1 MLADFALPTGTPP
14 ARIEWDARGF
24 AAGRWS
30 APELAHLAARLAERG
45 ARALASVPLERRLAA
60 WDESVGALLDPE
72 SDERRALMPALVAT
86 SRLSPEGLTEALEVV
101 LAGWTGEA
109 AARLAARARSG
120 GVSSPAGVVLAGNVP
135 GLAAQSLLPAL
146 LAGRPLLIK
155 SASSEPLFAP
165 ALVAALARREPAL
178 GEAFAAV
185 TFAGGEPGLARAAFA
200 ETGVV
205 LAYGG
210 ADALA
215 ALAGELG
222 ERLVAQGPKAS
233 LAFVAGE
240 IDPITTGKALA
251 RDVALLDQRGC
262 LSVQAVWV
270 EGSEADAREVAEA
283 LAFGLEIEERRLP
296 PGPADAHAL
305 GAVQQLRGEAELR
318 DARIGRDRP
327 AAAGTVVLT
336 SEVAFRPSPGLRSV
350 RVHAVA
356 RVGDALVALD
366 PWRGRLQGAA
376 LAGEGARAISDELS
390 ALGLSRLAEPGRLQS
405 ADAAWANGGIDPFAV
420 FG

>member
-1 MLADFALPTGTPP
+1 VLADFALPAGAPP
-14 ARIEWDARGF
+14 ARIERDERGF
-24 AAGRWS
+24 ASGRWT
-30 APELAHLAARLAERG
+30 ADGLARLAARLAERG
-45 ARALASVPLERRLAA
+45 ARALASVPVERRLEA
-60 WDESVGALLDPE
+60 WDGALGALLDPE

-86 SRLSPEGLTEALEVV
+86 SRLSPEGLTEALDVV

-109 AARLAARARSG
+109 ATRLAARATASG
-120 GVSSPAGVVLAGNVP
+120 ASSPAGVVLAGNVP

-146 LAGRPLLIK
+146 VAGRPLLIK

-165 ALVAALARREPAL
+165 ALVAALAHREPAL
-178 GEAFAAV
+178 GDAFAAV
-185 TFAGGEPGLARAAFA
+185 TFAGGETGLARAAFA
-200 ETGVV
+200 ESGVV

-222 ERLVAQGPKAS
+222 PRLVGQGPKAS
-233 LAFVAGE
+233 LAFVAGAV
-240 IDPITTGKALA
+240 DPVATGRALA

-270 EGSEADAREVAEA
+270 EGGAADARELAEA
-283 LAFGLEIEERRLP
+283 LAFGLEIAERRLP

-336 SEVAFRPSPGLRSV
+336 SEVGFRPSPGLRSV

-366 PWRGRLQGAA
+366 AWRGRLQGAA
-376 LAGEGARAISDELS
+376 LAGEGARAIGDELS

-405 ADAAWANGGIDPFAV
+405 ADAAWANGGIDPFDV